1 MIDDISY
8 GMLFQVGI
16 ACPARPR
23 VRLILRRHRKL
34 ISSAT
39 RKITKMIKELGGR
52 HSSMVLSAPT
62 ILWPQVRIRSTPS
75 ILCSIFIVEIKTLS
89 DN

>member
-1 MIDDISY
+1 
-8 GMLFQVGI
+8 
-16 ACPARPR
+16 
-23 VRLILRRHRKL
+23 
-34 ISSAT
+34 
-39 RKITKMIKELGGR
+39 MIKELGGR

-89 DN
+89 DNWDKDENNEKEAGIGPYWKMIKENI